1 MFGHTIV
8 KIRSDNGSEF
18 KNSHIDDYC
27 DEHGIK
33 HELSSTY
40 TPQQNGVVEK
50 KNKTLITLA
59 RSMLDEYG
67 TPERFW
73 AEAINTACYASNRL
87 YLHRL
92 LKKTAYELLFGRKPN
107 VSYFRVFGCKCYIY
121 KKRQHLGKF
130 QRRCDIGFMVRYSA
144 NAKAYRVYNESTG
157 IVEETYDVEFD
168 ESNERYGGIDGA
180 EDEEE
185 QRRAMKKMPKGE
197 IKPKEDGEELV
208 DQNGS
213 PSTLEEDEDK
223 PLTPQ
228 DGQGKGPS
236 SQAQLQAQGQE
247 SPPQEQVSPSRLNN
261 QVQATSHQVTPQA
274 NTSRPRTRQQ
284 ANIEAQTQGGAP
296 REEQLSP
303 IRASRLFGQINDE

>member
-1 MFGHTIV
+1 MSTFKKFAKRAQNLFGYTIV
-8 KIRSDNGSEF
+8 KIRSDNGSEL
-18 KNSHIDDYC
+18 KNSHIDYYC

-40 TPQQNGVVEK
+40 TPKQNGVVER

-59 RSMLDEYG
+59 RSILDEYG

-92 LKKTAYELLFGRKPN
+92 LKKTSYEPLVGRKPN

-130 QRRCDIGFMVRYSA
+130 QRRCDIGFMVGYSA
-144 NAKAYRVYNESTG
+144 SSKVYRVYNESTG

-180 EDEEE
+180 KDEEE

-197 IKPKEDGEELV
+197 IKPQEDGEEIV

-223 PLTPQ
+223 P
-228 DGQGKGPS
+228 QG
-236 SQAQLQAQGQE
+236 
-247 SPPQEQVSPSRLNN
+247 
-261 QVQATSHQVTPQA
+261 
-274 NTSRPRTRQQ
+274 
-284 ANIEAQTQGGAP
+284 
-296 REEQLSP
+296 
-303 IRASRLFGQINDE
+303 